1 MMPLRLSMLL
11 FLLLVVVS
19 EVFKLLEVLL
29 DMVKVMMADM
39 EKEMVAE
46 EVVAVVEV
54 VAEEVAAVVAEE
66 VAAVVVVAELVVFL
80 FIG

>member
-46 EVVAVVEV
+46 EVVAVV
-54 VAEEVAAVVAEE
+54 AEE

>member
-54 VAEEVAAVVAEE
+54 VDMQG
-66 VAAVVVVAELVVFL
+66 ELEHR
-80 FIG
+80 